1 VKGRKRHLLVDSQG
15 LVLIACV
22 HPAGVQDRD
31 GGVITLKRAIGRFGR
46 MRLLWIDGAYEG
58 RFEGWVRD
66 NLGWVVQRVRHHWT
80 YLREEWYQAHDLGPR
95 PKGFIPLPRRWV
107 VERTFAW
114 LGRYRRLSKDYEG
127 LPQTSEALI
136 YLAMSL
142 LMVRRMARAE
152 Q

>member
-1 VKGRKRHLLVDSQG
+1 
-15 LVLIACV
+15 
-22 HPAGVQDRD
+22 
-31 GGVITLKRAIGRFGR
+31 VITLKRVIGRFAR

-58 RFEGWVRD
+58 KFEQWVEG
-66 NLGWVVQRVRHHWT
+66 NLGWRVERVRHRWT
-80 YLREEWYQAHDLGPR
+80 YLRKEWYASHGLGPR

-136 YLAMSL
+136 YAAMSL
-142 LMVRRMARAE
+142 LMVRRMARAG